1 MFLNV
6 ITVFSGLI
14 DAVLASGLL
23 CFRWLSP
30 GDRGR
35 RRWPIQSMD
44 LMLAVLAAAA
54 SLSVKCVL
62 LVLSG
67 DGLFGVIRL
76 TYFDCVV
83 ALPVVGATLL
93 IHRSIR
99 PRGATGPGTTPSVTL
114 FAVLAMLAAP
124 VGFHATYIE
133 PFDLRVER
141 PTVAVEAIPAGSRPI
156 VVGILA
162 DIQTERVGAHEH
174 RAIDAVMAGHPDL
187 IVIPG
192 DIYQGP
198 DAEFA
203 ARVGDFR
210 LLLGKLSAPG
220 GVYVVTGDVDT
231 RYEIAE
237 LISGTAVRWLDDE
250 VVDLMCRGVPIR
262 LAGVNLRYE
271 SRAAR
276 AVYRHLA
283 DGPKE
288 AVRILFAHRPA
299 AIAECLAEGTR
310 PDVTLAGHTHGGQ
323 VCIPGFGPIITFSAL
338 PRKHAS
344 GLSRYNGAP
353 LYVSRGVGCEDAGA
367 PRMRLFCPPE
377 VTLISLV
384 SKHAGDT
391 HDRSIAFA
399 PMAGVR

>member
-1 MFLNV
+1 MVLLNV
-6 ITVFSGLI
+6 ITILSGLI
-14 DAVLASGLL
+14 DAALAAGLL

-30 GDRGR
+30 GHRGR

-44 LMLAVLAAAA
+44 LILAVLAAAA
-54 SLSVKCVL
+54 SLSVKCL
-62 LVLSG
+62 LLALSG
-67 DGLFGVIRL
+67 DGRFGLIRL

-83 ALPVVGATLL
+83 ALPAVGVTLL

-99 PRGATGPGTTPSVTL
+99 PRGAAGPGTTPSVLL
-114 FAVLAMLAAP
+114 FAILAVLAAP
-124 VGFHATYIE
+124 VGFYATYIE

-141 PTVAVEAIPAGSRPI
+141 PTVAVKAIPAGSRPI

-162 DIQTERVGAHEH
+162 DIQTERVGKHEH

-210 LLLGKLSAPG
+210 SVLGKLNAPG
-220 GVYVVTGDVDT
+220 GVYVVTGDIDT
-231 RYEIAE
+231 RHEIAE
-237 LISGTAVRWLDDE
+237 LISGTAIRWLDDE
-250 VVDLMCRGVPIR
+250 IVDVTCRGVPIR
-262 LAGVNLRYE
+262 LAGVNLRYK

-299 AIAECLAEGTR
+299 AIAQCLADGTR
-310 PDVTLAGHTHGGQ
+310 PDITLAGHTHGGQ
-323 VCIPGFGPIITFSAL
+323 VCIPGFGPLLTLSPL

-344 GLSRYNGAP
+344 GLSRYDGAA
-353 LYVSRGVGCEDAGA
+353 LYVSRGVGCEGAGA
-367 PRMRLFCPPE
+367 PRMRIFCPPE
-377 VTLISLV
+377 VTLVSLV
-384 SKHAGDT
+384 GEQPVDVHV
-391 HDRSIAFA
+391 RSMVFA
-399 PMAGVR
+399 ESR